1 MYCASTRPLLRQLG
15 ATPFDINGT
24 CSSSDHLGMNE
35 KLGHVIKLDA
45 EDSAFVLY
53 KALVKEILN
62 GDIMQYILVNIVLA
76 HL

>member
-1 MYCASTRPLLRQLG
+1 
-15 ATPFDINGT
+15 
-24 CSSSDHLGMNE
+24 MNE

-62 GDIMQYILVNIVLA
+62 GDIMQYILVNIVWHIHNLQTKFRVE
-76 HL
+76 